1 MKSVTK
7 IYKLHKKFKKYQIP
21 GRRPLTPREKFRR
34 YVAKRKF
41 EIAFEAYYGRPF
53 LRGRKRFF
61 YEWGPLMFA
70 AAIVAVLA
78 ILRHFGIYF

>member
-1 MKSVTK
+1 MKM
-7 IYKLHKKFKKYQIP
+7 YKLHKKFKKYQIP

-41 EIAFEAYYGRPF
+41 EIAFEAYYKRPY

-61 YEWGPLMFA
+61 HEWGPLMFV

-78 ILRHFGIYF
+78 VLRHFGIYL